1 MKKWIGAL
9 RRLIDRIPNY
19 ARLPLFLCLVTDLV
33 AFYLPRLLGV
43 QARYDLSVALDA
55 CFPPVP
61 LFTVIYFAAFV
72 FWTVNYI
79 LICRQS
85 KELTQR
91 LFFADTFCKVVCLI
105 CFFAVPCYIVRPANE
120 QITGTGAWLL
130 RLLYAVDEPNNLFPS
145 IHCLVSWLSF
155 RPLLSRD
162 AKRVPIG
169 YKAFSGIFCALVCLS
184 TLYTRQHV
192 LADWVSGFAAAEIGW
207 LLFGA
212 VRRLRA
218 RERA

>member
-43 QARYDLSVALDA
+43 QARYDLSVALDT

-105 CFFAVPCYIVRPANE
+105 CFFAVPCYIVQPANE

-212 VRRLRA
+212 VRRLRT